1 MTSSIFREGV
11 GTIGCDP
18 YRSNDGDVDVGPDL
32 RYVRESRR
40 DYPSFVR
47 CEVSFVVDE
56 VRFGVL

>member
-1 MTSSIFREGV
+1 MIV
-11 GTIGCDP
+11 H
-18 YRSNDGDVDVGPDL
+18 RSNDGDVDVGPDL
-32 RYVRESRR
+32 RYVRVTRR